1 MLFEKNC
8 SLYILFKEFDAGKGA
23 WVPTLPALEQK
34 APPQPHFTLLHLRW
48 NQTNPSI
55 RPKHGGLRSKTGTN
69 PTHQSVASVF

>member
-34 APPQPHFTLLHLRW
+34 APPQPHFTLLYLR
-48 NQTNPSI
+48 
-55 RPKHGGLRSKTGTN
+55 
-69 PTHQSVASVF
+69 